1 MTTPLPQLTRQT
13 AHITTTHPER
23 IVQFGGGVFIRAF
36 VDWIIQH
43 LNEQAAFNSS
53 VVIIKPTSQGSYD
66 QFNLQE
72 GLFHVQLHGLQEG
85 TLVTDRKLITCV
97 TRAVNPY
104 SEYDSYLALARQ
116 PDIRFIISN
125 TTETGLTFAPDDQFT
140 DTPPASFPAKLTAFL
155 YHRFQHFEAN
165 PSKGCII
172 LPCELVEQNG
182 DKLKNLILQYADVW
196 QLPPAFKQWIESSN
210 QFCNTLVDR
219 IVVGFP
225 KSNSQS
231 ILENIGFNDQLL
243 VEGEQYHSWVIEAP
257 QTLQAEF
264 PVNQT
269 NLNVKIVDDVERYR
283 QTKVR
288 ILNGAHTSMMP
299 IGYLLGLETVRQ
311 AIEHPW
317 ISTFIHNLVYDEI
330 IPAFDNPDANLKQF
344 AHDVLNRFRNPFIYH
359 PLINIALY
367 SISKFRIRLVPSLL
381 GYYTRYNTLPH
392 HIVFAFAAVIRFYKG
407 ESNGVTIPLNDDP
420 AITAWFHEQ
429 WQSSPDIHTLVDH
442 VLSNTTLWQQD
453 LSQIVGLTDLLT
465 TYLADMDHNG
475 IQSAIE
481 HFNG

>member
-23 IVQFGGGVFIRAF
+23 IIQFGGGVFIRAF

-53 VVIIKPTSQGSYD
+53 VVIIKPTPQGSYD

-72 GLFHVQLHGLQEG
+72 GLFHVQLHGLQDG
-85 TLVTDRKLITCV
+85 TLVTDRKLIACV
-97 TRAVNPY
+97 TRAINPY

-125 TTETGLTFAPDDQFT
+125 TTETGLTFASDDKLT

-155 YHRFQHFEAN
+155 YHRFQHVEAN

-182 DKLKNLILQYADVW
+182 DKLKNLILQYADLW
-196 QLPPAFKQWIESSN
+196 QLPPAFKQWIEASN

-257 QTLQAEF
+257 QSLQTEF

-299 IGYLLGLETVRQ
+299 IGYMLGLETVRQ

-317 ISTFIHNLVYDEI
+317 ISTFIHDLVYDEI
-330 IPAFDNPDANLKQF
+330 IPAFDNPDDNLKHF

-381 GYYTRYNTLPH
+381 GYYARYNTPPH
-392 HIVFAFAAVIRFYKG
+392 HIVFAFAALIRFYKG
-407 ESNGVTIPLNDDP
+407 ESNGATIPLNDDP

-442 VLSNTTLWQQD
+442 VLSSTTLWQQD
-453 LSQIVGLTDLLT
+453 LGQLTGLAGLLT
-465 TYLADMDHNG
+465 TYLTDMDHNG

>member
-53 VVIIKPTSQGSYD
+53 VVIIKPTPQGSYD
-66 QFNLQE
+66 QFNHQE

-125 TTETGLTFAPDDQFT
+125 TTETGLTFAPDDQLT

-155 YHRFQHFEAN
+155 YHRFQYFEAN

-182 DKLKNLILQYADVW
+182 DKLKNLILQYADLW

-264 PVNQT
+264 PVNRT

-317 ISTFIHNLVYDEI
+317 ISTFIHDLIYDEI
-330 IPAFDNPDANLKQF
+330 IPAFDNPDDNLKQF

-381 GYYTRYNTLPH
+381 GYYARYNTLPH
-392 HIVFAFAAVIRFYKG
+392 HIVFAFAALICFYKG
-407 ESNGVTIPLNDDP
+407 ESNGATIPLNDDS

-429 WQSSPDIHTLVDH
+429 WQSSPDTHTLIDH

-481 HFNG
+481 HFNE

>member
-1 MTTPLPQLTRQT
+1 MTTPLPPLTRQT

-172 LPCELVEQNG
+172 LPCELVEQNA
-182 DKLKNLILQYADVW
+182 DKLKNLILQYADLW

-225 KSNSQS
+225 KSDSQS

-269 NLNVKIVDDVERYR
+269 KLNVKIVDDVERYR

>member
-23 IVQFGGGVFIRAF
+23 IIQFGGGVFIRAF

-53 VVIIKPTSQGSYD
+53 VVIIKPTPQGSYD

-125 TTETGLTFAPDDQFT
+125 TTETGLTFAPDDKLT

-196 QLPPAFKQWIESSN
+196 QLPLPSNNGLSPA
-210 QFCNTLVDR
+210 T
-219 IVVGFP
+219 
-225 KSNSQS
+225 NS
-231 ILENIGFNDQLL
+231 
-243 VEGEQYHSWVIEAP
+243 A
-257 QTLQAEF
+257 T
-264 PVNQT
+264 
-269 NLNVKIVDDVERYR
+269 
-283 QTKVR
+283 
-288 ILNGAHTSMMP
+288 
-299 IGYLLGLETVRQ
+299 
-311 AIEHPW
+311 
-317 ISTFIHNLVYDEI
+317 
-330 IPAFDNPDANLKQF
+330 
-344 AHDVLNRFRNPFIYH
+344 
-359 PLINIALY
+359 PL
-367 SISKFRIRLVPSLL
+367 
-381 GYYTRYNTLPH
+381 
-392 HIVFAFAAVIRFYKG
+392 
-407 ESNGVTIPLNDDP
+407 
-420 AITAWFHEQ
+420 
-429 WQSSPDIHTLVDH
+429 
-442 VLSNTTLWQQD
+442 
-453 LSQIVGLTDLLT
+453 
-465 TYLADMDHNG
+465 
-475 IQSAIE
+475 
-481 HFNG
+481 